1 MKCFYTNA
9 RSMGSKQ
16 KELETA
22 VHLEN
27 YDLTAITQTWW
38 DDSRNWNTMIEDQE
52 LFRRDRQGRR
62 GEGVA
67 LYVRKW
73 VDCKELPLR
82 NNCERLGAYRLK
94 LGTGPIKDIWQSES
108 TTVYLIKG
116 SYQ

>member
-38 DDSRNWNTMIEDQE
+38 DDSRNLNTMIED
-52 LFRRDRQGRR
+52 
-62 GEGVA
+62 
-67 LYVRKW
+67 
-73 VDCKELPLR
+73 
-82 NNCERLGAYRLK
+82 
-94 LGTGPIKDIWQSES
+94 
-108 TTVYLIKG
+108 
-116 SYQ
+116 